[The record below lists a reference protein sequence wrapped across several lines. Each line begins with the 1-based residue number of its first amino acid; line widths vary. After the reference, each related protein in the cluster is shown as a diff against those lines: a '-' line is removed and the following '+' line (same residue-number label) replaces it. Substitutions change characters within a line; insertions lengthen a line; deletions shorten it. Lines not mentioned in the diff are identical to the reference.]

1 MRLLLSVSTSPGD
14 LVFVDHQ
21 GLNEQLTSSAQT
33 ARRGSFR
40 NDVIRRDG
48 PACVVTKAEKADCDA
63 AHLIPHSK
71 GDEVRFVV
79 SSFDD
84 VVFQYIMK
92 VMRLR
97 SPEGASARR
106 IGINM
111 TENGIFLRKDLHSML
126 ARGQVALIKV

>member
-1 MRLLLSVSTSPGD
+1 
-14 LVFVDHQ
+14 
-21 GLNEQLTSSAQT
+21 
-33 ARRGSFR
+33 
-40 NDVIRRDG
+40 
-48 PACVVTKAEKADCDA
+48 
-63 AHLIPHSK
+63 
-71 GDEVRFVV
+71 
-79 SSFDD
+79 
-84 VVFQYIMK
+84 MK